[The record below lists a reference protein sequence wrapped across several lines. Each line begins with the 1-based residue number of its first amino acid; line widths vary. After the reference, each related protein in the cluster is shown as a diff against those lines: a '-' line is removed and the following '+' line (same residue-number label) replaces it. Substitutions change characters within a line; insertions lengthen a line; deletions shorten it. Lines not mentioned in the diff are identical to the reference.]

1 MVPLIP
7 ENAAAQW
14 QGGTNSL
21 PPHPYS
27 KQQNQ
32 QANSMPRLREQWINI
47 LDLKTRGKEAPRN
60 PSVTHNV
67 ALQQMLQSLHMD
79 CRDLDT
85 YSYQSKSTQCQPTHL
100 RYIIKLLVVTLSHR
114 VISLYRS
121 TAKGP
126 GWCNKALLPANM

>member
-32 QANSMPRLREQWINI
+32 QANSMPRLREQGINI
-47 LDLKTRGKEAPRN
+47 LDPKNQGKRGTE
-60 PSVTHNV
+60 
-67 ALQQMLQSLHMD
+67 
-79 CRDLDT
+79 
-85 YSYQSKSTQCQPTHL
+85 KSISDSQRCFATNAAKFAHG
-100 RYIIKLLVVTLSHR
+100 LS
-114 VISLYRS
+114 RS
-121 TAKGP
+121 
-126 GWCNKALLPANM
+126 